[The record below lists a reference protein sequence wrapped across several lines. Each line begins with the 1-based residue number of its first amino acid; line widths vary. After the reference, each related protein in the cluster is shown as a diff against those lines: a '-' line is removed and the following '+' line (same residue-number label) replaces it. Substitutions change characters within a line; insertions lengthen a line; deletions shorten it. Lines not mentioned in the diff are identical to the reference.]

1 MRLAPL
7 LGIWFNSF
15 LIHGFLPDTMISVL
29 LVPVI
34 KDKSGKVGYSD
45 NYRPIALASV
55 LSKVFESILLSRI
68 VDIIPSTDNQFC
80 FKSKHGT
87 DMAIYS
93 LKEIV
98 NTYRDKNSSV
108 LMSFIDA
115 SKAFDRVNHY
125 KLFDKMSKR
134 GVSKCI
140 VRILSYWYANQSI
153 AAKWGHCVSAPFGV
167 RNGVRQGGILSPI
180 LFNMY
185 VDELSVCLNS
195 CNTGCMIGNTLVN
208 HIMYALLNVCS
219 DYGTVYDMKFNTD
232 KSAVMICRT
241 KEDKCLMFPP
251 FKLAG
256 NTLRVLSR
264 YKYLGHLI
272 TDQLKDDLDVY
283 RQCRSLY
290 AQANSLARKFGGCT
304 DRVKVALFRAY
315 CTPLHN
321 AHLWSSFS
329 KASLHKL
336 QVAYNDALR
345 ILLRRPRWCS
355 ASEMFVA
362 AGVNTLQATL
372 RNVMYKCICRLNNS
386 ENYIIMALTSIKFS
400 TTRYK
405 SKLWKH
411 WYSCLL

>member
-1 MRLAPL
+1 M
-7 LGIWFNSF
+7 
-15 LIHGFLPDTMISVL
+15 
-29 LVPVI
+29 
-34 KDKSGKVGYSD
+34 D
-45 NYRPIALASV
+45 NYRPIAVASV
-55 LSKVFESILLSRI
+55 LSKVLERTSLNKLEQLVLTI
-68 VDIIPSTDNQFC
+68 DNQFG
-80 FKSKHGT
+80 FKPKHGT

-140 VRILSYWYANQSI
+140 VRILSFWYANQSMFI
-153 AAKWGHCVSAPFGV
+153 KWGHCVSAPFGV

-185 VDELSVCLNS
+185 VDELSVCLNLW
-195 CNTGCMIGNTLVN
+195 NTGCMIGNTLVN
-208 HIMYALLNVCS
+208 HIMYADDLVVFSPSSAGLQQLLNVCS
-219 DYGTVYDMKFNTD
+219 DYGTVHDMKFNID

-256 NTLRVLSR
+256 NILRVLSK

-362 AGVNTLQATL
+362 AGVNTLQATM
-372 RNVMYKCICRLNNS
+372 RNVMYKFICRLNNS